1 MQCETNCECGI
12 ETDFYDEMERK
23 LMVMTF
29 WAHKE
34 VLFDKIKERIENEE
48 GEKLEKIASLLVDAW
63 KNKIESGKETERKQE
78 DFSEKLREAFE

>member
-1 MQCETNCECGI
+1 MQCETNCECGT
-12 ETDFYDEMERK
+12 ETDFYDEMERR
-23 LMVMTF
+23 LMAMTF

-34 VLFDKIKERIENEE
+34 VLFDKIKERIEKEE

-63 KNKIESGKETERKQE
+63 KNKIETNKESEKSQE